1 MHVRMWYECVY
12 DMHFMLSANLLHES
26 MSEIERQRTVTTAPA
41 AAATTTIIMA
51 VQKYGSNCLRTL
63 LVIVAVGNEATASL

>member
-1 MHVRMWYECVY
+1 MYVCGTNVY
-12 DMHFMLSANLLHES
+12 DMHFMFSANLLHES

-41 AAATTTIIMA
+41 AAATTTIMA